1 MLGFCFNSQYDL
13 SLKLAPASHQ
23 IRFKTKTNHDFGQ
36 LPFPAL
42 RVVFL
47 IKIRIFIGRVL
58 VVILF
63 PCSDW
68 PLWLLWFWFMTL
80 VNRNANKWFFYPFVC
95 ILTQVVVWVK
105 RVRQCSALSIK
116 GIRVIVIP
124 VYKTDMNVNVFI
136 VGVWILRD
144 SYIWSSTPHIKGF
157 LEYLTLFLLAGNVS
171 CERFNLVCQ
180 ILLN

>member
-1 MLGFCFNSQYDL
+1 MICPWNSRQPLIKSDSRLKPITTLANCVFPRFELFSWLKSEFSLAESSLLYFSLVLIGFCDYFGFGLWHL
-13 SLKLAPASHQ
+13 SIEMQ
-23 IRFKTKTNHDFGQ
+23 TNG
-36 LPFPAL
+36 
-42 RVVFL
+42 
-47 IKIRIFIGRVL
+47 
-58 VVILF
+58 
-63 PCSDW
+63 
-68 PLWLLWFWFMTL
+68 
-80 VNRNANKWFFYPFVC
+80 FFYPFVC

-116 GIRVIVIP
+116 GIRVFVIP

-157 LEYLTLFLLAGNVS
+157 LEYLSLFLLAGNVS

>member
-1 MLGFCFNSQYDL
+1 
-13 SLKLAPASHQ
+13 
-23 IRFKTKTNHDFGQ
+23 
-36 LPFPAL
+36 
-42 RVVFL
+42 
-47 IKIRIFIGRVL
+47 
-58 VVILF
+58 
-63 PCSDW
+63 
-68 PLWLLWFWFMTL
+68 MTL

-144 SYIWSSTPHIKGF
+144 SYI
-157 LEYLTLFLLAGNVS
+157 
-171 CERFNLVCQ
+171 
-180 ILLN
+180 